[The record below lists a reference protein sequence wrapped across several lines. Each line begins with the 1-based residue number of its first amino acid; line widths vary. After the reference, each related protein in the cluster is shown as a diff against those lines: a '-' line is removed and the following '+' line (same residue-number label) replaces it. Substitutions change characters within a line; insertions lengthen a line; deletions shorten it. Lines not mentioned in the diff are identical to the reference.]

1 MSRIHIT
8 TRHTGKMNGM
18 QSISTSCKSNP
29 HCAENA
35 NVKGSVC
42 EKCYA
47 QRFTSMWKSLNDHLE
62 KNAELLTKEI
72 IATKDLPV
80 INACYFRFE
89 AFGDLHNTTQL
100 INYFN
105 ICKKNPDVHFALW
118 TKNPGIV
125 KEVADQKPKNLQ
137 IILSSLML
145 NTPIDISKMPY
156 IDKVF
161 TVYDKETIAKDKI
174 NINCGAK
181 NCLTCHKCYKKGTKV
196 INEKLK

>member
-1 MSRIHIT
+1 MHRIHIT
-8 TRHTGKMNGM
+8 TRHTGKMEGM

-29 HCAENA
+29 HCAEYA
-35 NVKGSVC
+35 KIKGSVC

-47 QRFTSMWKSLNDHLE
+47 QRFTSMWKGLNEHLE
-62 KNAELLTKEI
+62 KNAELLTKKI
-72 IATKDLPV
+72 IAMKDLPT

-105 ICKKNPDVHFALW
+105 ICKKNPDVNFALW

-145 NTPIDISKMPY
+145 NTQIDISNMSY

-161 TVYDKETIAKDKI
+161 TVYDKKTIEKDNIK
-174 NINCGAK
+174 INCGAK
-181 NCLTCHKCYKKGTKV
+181 SCLTCHKCYKNGNKI